1 MPTAER
7 LARPGRPLPGA
18 QMAADCAKGLWLA
31 LRWAGV
37 LVGGVAAAGILA
49 VIVSGSQIV
58 TSSVGQWWLSW
69 LLQPAQAGA
78 SDGWGFLG
86 AMVGHA
92 LVSVGLLA
100 MALTYPVLVVMQ
112 DRFGLPER
120 HPFGALGWALAVLI
134 VTNPVGW
141 QAGQALYNLNMD
153 ALAYAPAFILIGR
166 AVDSWWYG
174 SLSDAPVSPSA
185 ARPTGWERG

>member
-1 MPTAER
+1 
-7 LARPGRPLPGA
+7 
-18 QMAADCAKGLWLA
+18 MAADCAKGLWLA